1 MVNVVDGWLVTVTG
15 VVPSVYV
22 NVNGAEPV
30 KVNVTSGRADP
41 AQTVPPPLTT
51 AVGNGATVTTAEPVM
66 FGLGAVTEH
75 VVAVLVTLTIV
86 YVVVDVGVT
95 FTVAPLLIPFALK
108 LVVPSVYTTLNV
120 PAERL
125 NVSVAVP
132 PPQMVTVP
140 VILAT
145 GTGLT
150 VIIALPVM
158 FGLGAVA
165 VQPDVVF
172 VTLTIVYVVFA
183 LGLTFT
189 VAPLLIP
196 VALKLVVPSVY
207 TTL

>member
-22 NVNGAEPV
+22 KVNGAEPV
-30 KVNVTSGRADP
+30 KVNVTSGRGDP
-41 AQTVPPPLTT
+41 AQTVPPPLVT
-51 AVGNGATVTTAEPVM
+51 AVGNGATVTTTEPVM
-66 FGLGAVTEH
+66 FALGAVTEH
-75 VVAVLVTLTIV
+75 VVVVLVTLTIV

-95 FTVAPLLIPFALK
+95 FTVAPLLIPLALK

-140 VILAT
+140 VMLAT
-145 GTGLT
+145 GRGLT

-158 FGLGAVA
+158 FGLGAVT
-165 VQPDVVF
+165 VQLDVVF
-172 VTLTIVYVVFA
+172 VTLTIV
-183 LGLTFT
+183 
-189 VAPLLIP
+189 
-196 VALKLVVPSVY
+196 
-207 TTL
+207 